1 MKRRLTYSFSF
12 VNTSTKTL
20 GKFWKMLLFFKP
32 YSHFFVNSEQL
43 NVIICIIHKQRDI
56 SFETIKRIVTN
67 LSNISETSFSN
78 KILEQ
83 QASYENKTRL
93 TQLQVEILWQT
104 FSH

>member
-1 MKRRLTYSFSF
+1 MENSRKCSYSFKNINRF
-12 VNTSTKTL
+12 
-20 GKFWKMLLFFKP
+20 
-32 YSHFFVNSEQL
+32 HIFFVNSEQL

-56 SFETIKRIVTN
+56 LCETIKHIVTN